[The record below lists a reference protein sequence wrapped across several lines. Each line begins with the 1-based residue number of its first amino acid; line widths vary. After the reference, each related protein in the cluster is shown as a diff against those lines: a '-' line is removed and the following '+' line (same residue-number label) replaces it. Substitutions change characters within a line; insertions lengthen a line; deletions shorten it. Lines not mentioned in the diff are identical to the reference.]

1 MVSVRSSDENN
12 VHKSYQGQH
21 LMLVDNMIQ
30 RNLQR
35 YLSPAVVSFLE
46 RVVNIAR
53 RKTQESKGFFS
64 SGTTVLD
71 EVKFVL
77 NKVPNYS
84 PKSIRGLGSD
94 IWKLLGEDYPN
105 FDLKNCLSLSVAN
118 CFAAYNTLQSSE
130 FVISIEEQDVLSFI
144 HGCYAVACKQLCRDP
159 QPLLE
164 YEALTNNQQLI
175 ALCDRSI
182 LQNLVDFQTEHLSRV
197 HPGPSNKPVAASATV
212 GHEKSSEVSVGG
224 GDDTHASE
232 IVQAPKKED
241 DELNPNSE
249 SNESSVNQG
258 MSHTENNNLLD
269 DSNPFTRSLVE
280 EENRNPPQASPYE
293 IGINGGGSSSQHSA
307 EVDQVRSYL
316 QESGS
321 GSRHSSSQPAAV
333 VESQQ
338 MSDSHSN
345 HDGQHEQRGN
355 NNNNMIDF
363 NSNVGSENNSFVDQN
378 QNYAGPQPQQA
389 NDPSNGSVI
398 DGYEKDNNNKEFE
411 DFMSRY
417 TESIRRDENIQNA
430 DRNSASDLQDTVG
443 VRTFD

>member
-1 MVSVRSSDENN
+1 
-12 VHKSYQGQH
+12 
-21 LMLVDNMIQ
+21 
-30 RNLQR
+30 
-35 YLSPAVVSFLE
+35 VSFLE

-164 YEALTNNQQLI
+164 YEALINNQQLI

-182 LQNLVDFQTEHLSRV
+182 LQNLVDFQTEHLSKV
-197 HPGPSNKPVAASATV
+197 HSNSINTNNMTSTTTPTATATNTA
-212 GHEKSSEVSVGG
+212 EDENKSSELRAGEV
-224 GDDTHASE
+224 DAY
-232 IVQAPKKED
+232 K
-241 DELNPNSE
+241 NP
-249 SNESSVNQG
+249 
-258 MSHTENNNLLD
+258 ENNNPRSDSANNFGDPESSINNGSTAGSASQRMSDVGNNDLLD
-269 DSNPFTRSLVE
+269 NSNPFNNHSSVGE
-280 EENRNPPQASPYE
+280 QDDQQPPFDTAM
-293 IGINGGGSSSQHSA
+293 NLGGSSQHST

-316 QESGS
+316 QETPTI
-321 GSRHSSSQPAAV
+321 HSSSSPQPAT
-333 VESQQ
+333 ESQQ
-338 MSDSHSN
+338 MSDTRSN
-345 HDGQHEQRGN
+345 HESSSAVLSSGHHSSSPHEQQQHSST
-355 NNNNMIDF
+355 NNMIDLHSNAN
-363 NSNVGSENNSFVDQN
+363 NSQNTNSFEDRNYATDTQTRTSTPSGGENN
-378 QNYAGPQPQQA
+378 YTGAG
-389 NDPSNGSVI
+389 NTTTTT
-398 DGYEKDNNNKEFE
+398 NNNNDFE

-417 TESIRRDENIQNA
+417 TESIRRDEEVQNA